1 MWSELKRFL
10 RLPGGRKLMVSEALL
25 ALMVARLAIA
35 ALPFRRIAAW
45 VGTAGAESCGTA
57 PPEQV
62 ETAKMVGWAVE
73 RLGRKVPWDARCL
86 TQAVAAWAMLKRR
99 GLDGTISFGAAKSES
114 GELKAHAW
122 LRFGPCV
129 VTGGAGHEDFKVLTT
144 LGRAGR

>member
-1 MWSELKRFL
+1 
-10 RLPGGRKLMVSEALL
+10 MVSEALM
-25 ALMVARLAIA
+25 ALMVVRLAIA
-35 ALPFRRIAAW
+35 MFPFRRIAAW

-62 ETAKMVGWAVE
+62 ELAQLVGWAVE
-73 RLGRKVPWDARCL
+73 RMSGRVPWDARCL

-114 GELKAHAW
+114 GELMAHAW

-129 VTGGAGHEDFKVLTT
+129 VTGGAGHEEFKILTT
-144 LGRAGR
+144 LARAPR